1 MIITQTPLRISF
13 LGGGTDIAEYYRN
26 NGGGAVLST
35 TIDKYFFVLIKERF
49 DDQIR
54 VSYSK
59 LETVGSIEDLNHEL
73 VREGLRKAEI
83 DKGVEIGTMSD
94 IPSEGCGLGSSSSV
108 TVGLLNAFYR
118 YKGKP
123 RTSEALA
130 RDACEIEI
138 DILGKPI
145 GKQDQYAA
153 AYGNLN
159 IIRFLPDGAVTVE
172 PLAMDE
178 TVKRN
183 LNAHLLLF
191 WTGMTRKAEE
201 ILEEQV
207 AHILR
212 NAPSLTRMR
221 DMVYEGAEMLEKGYL
236 DDFGRFLHKGWEL
249 KRRQA
254 TKITN
259 EILDDIYLRAREA
272 GALGGKITGA
282 GGGGFMLLYC
292 PMEKQANVRRA
303 LHHLKESPFRF
314 EKDGTKIIL
323 DLKRA

>member
-13 LGGGTDIAEYYRN
+13 LGGGTDIADYYRN

-35 TIDKYFFVLIKERF
+35 TIDKYFFVLIKGRF
-49 DDQIR
+49 DDRIR
-54 VSYSK
+54 VSYST
-59 LETVGSIEDLNHEL
+59 LETVDNVEELHHEL
-73 VREGLRKAEI
+73 VREGLRKAKI
-83 DKGVEIGTMSD
+83 DRGVEIATMSD

-118 YKGKP
+118 YRGDP
-123 RTSEALA
+123 RTREALA

-159 IIRFLPDGAVTVE
+159 MIRFLPDGAVTVE

-178 TVKRN
+178 TVERN

-207 AHILR
+207 AHIPR

-221 DMVYEGAEMLEKGYL
+221 EMAYEGAEMLGKGYL
-236 DDFGRFLHKGWEL
+236 DDFGRLLHKGWEL
-249 KRRQA
+249 KKRQA

-292 PMEKQANVRRA
+292 PGEKQENVRRA
-303 LHHLKESPFRF
+303 LRHLTESPFHF
-314 EKDGTKIIL
+314 EKDGSRVVL